1 MEITRNNAAVYGVE
15 EFIEF
20 VTSDVMLLPDGLKA
34 NAVFMSPPWGGTE
47 YSGLS
52 YYSLFT

>member
-1 MEITRNNAAVYGVE
+1 MDITRNNAAVYGVE
-15 EFIEF
+15 EHIDFLNC
-20 VTSDVMLLPDGLKA
+20 DVMQLPPELKA